1 MTKLINTTNIILLG
15 NDIVF
20 QRLYSSLWKLDV
32 IENNIV
38 DWLKGDMLIFFPK
51 QYMLNVKK
59 LPLDILGVNGE
70 MKFIQ
75 GLVVYGHGQ
84 SHILVFE
91 S

>member
-1 MTKLINTTNIILLG
+1 M
-15 NDIVF
+15 D
-20 QRLYSSLWKLDV
+20 R
-32 IENNIV
+32 
-38 DWLKGDMLIFFPK
+38 LKGDMLIFFPK